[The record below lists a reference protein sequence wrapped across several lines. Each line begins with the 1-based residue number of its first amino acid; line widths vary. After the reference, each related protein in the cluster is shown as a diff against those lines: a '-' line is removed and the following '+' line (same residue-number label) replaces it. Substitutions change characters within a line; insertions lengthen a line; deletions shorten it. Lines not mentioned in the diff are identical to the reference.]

1 MKPNRSKVYCVDAG
15 RSKILFETEKKAI
28 NFIKFNAEEI
38 RSESGFSPTR
48 AYFCISCGGY
58 HVTSKRD
65 DSYFKTRDRE
75 ILQVL
80 DSYKTQKNIKAEAHL
95 KRMEQQKLE
104 ARKRKQIRG
113 Y

>member
-1 MKPNRSKVYCVDAG
+1 MKPNRSKVYCADAG

-75 ILQVL
+75 MIEVL
-80 DSYKTQKNIKAEAHL
+80 DAYKEQKSLKYQAHL
-95 KRMEQQKLE
+95 KRMELQTLE
-104 ARKRKQIRG
+104 AKKRKKLKFK
-113 Y
+113 